1 MATTALITA
10 GLNALPSF
18 LNWASGSSR
27 RGGGAP
33 LSKDIAS
40 HMKQQLDRVPDLNSA
55 TPSLDKTV
63 PVDVTTQIV
72 PIINMQPHI
81 VKNTA
86 YRNAELT
93 ESHVKVVSDV
103 PYKENTTLKFR
114 VQAENGIHIILNT
127 MEMVIE
133 GQVLMAPLWGTGGT
147 PTLGTLTHQSEVGYF
162 GQATQS
168 PEYTAPYAAT
178 STPLVIAGR
187 NNLFTDLFISIRLTM
202 DNTVISDVKST
213 DFEHYI
219 RYQDWL
225 CPTENMRTKA
235 QTRRRIYE
243 GFNTFNWC
251 CTDGMQSD
259 WWGDAISPI
268 GTASGYTWSQN
279 SAVSTGQKVA
289 WRFRLPHHLFK
300 QRQLLLPG
308 HVLTIEFLTSPQAT
322 HRFYGYSSSL
332 VAKPSEGTAGANS
345 ASAFLPVTP
354 WNAFILQPSEI
365 TVYGDKLQQST
376 MVAASVDYP
385 VQTNKDIHEMLVQEI
400 KQAVQ
405 SFSAGSWYV
414 DGDQTVGGHCSLSPP
429 SGLQNLTM
437 RYRLQTSGTTPKYYM
452 AYTSFL
458 PTKAAWTTTGQ
469 LSASAEGEIWPVNS
483 GHGVRW
489 INLPCFYIPRQYV
502 RMVQYEEDKEL
513 TTVTDNYLDW
523 NGRNSVSGATQDKKG
538 MYHAELATSTGFP
551 DSETRMMEFM
561 HMMSMIQQPR
571 FFGGDTGL
579 AVPTPMRTAL
589 NTKFFI
595 SNIAAAAGGVASTS
609 ALTNIH
615 CKALYQEKLDR
626 SARLCLRKQFEDYP
640 VIVYLTHQ
648 RTIREDFQTREGQV
662 DIEVKYLP
670 FSLSCGIPGCFYDR
684 GSAGTAATGG
694 VVVGDMTIHFV
705 PISEISVGY
714 NNKTAHVN
722 NLTDLTYPEDG
733 LNRI

>member
-10 GLNALPSF
+10 GLNALPAF

-114 VQAENGIHIILNT
+114 VQGENGIHIILNT
-127 MEMVIE
+127 MEMCIE
-133 GQVLMAPLWGTGGT
+133 GDVFMAPLWGTGAT
-147 PTLGTLTHQSEVGYF
+147 PTAGVLTHQTEAGYM
-162 GQATQS
+162 GQNATGTLFT
-168 PEYTAPYAAT
+168 EYGASYAAT
-178 STPLVIAGR
+178 STPLIIAGR
-187 NNLFTDLFISIRLTM
+187 NNLFSDLFISVRLTM

-213 DFEHYI
+213 DFEHYL

-235 QTRRRIYE
+235 QQRRRAYE

-251 CTDGMQSD
+251 STDAMQSD

-268 GTASGYTWSQN
+268 PTATGYSWSQN
-279 SAVSTGQKVA
+279 TALTGTGQKVA
-289 WRFRLPHHLFK
+289 WRFRLPHHVFK

-322 HRFYGYSSSL
+322 HRFYGSSGGI
-332 VAKPSEGTAGANS
+332 VAKPAESSS
-345 ASAFLPVTP
+345 ATEASGFFPITP
-354 WNAFILQPSEI
+354 WNAYILQPKEI

-385 VQTNKDIHEMLVQEI
+385 VQTNKDIHETLVQEI

-405 SFSAGSWYV
+405 SFAAGTWYV
-414 DGDQTVGGHCSLSPP
+414 DNDNTTGGHCTLSPP
-429 SGLQNLTM
+429 AGLQNLIT
-437 RYRLQTSGTTPKYYM
+437 RYRLQTSGTTPKFYM
-452 AYTSFL
+452 AYTTFV
-458 PTKAAWTTTGQ
+458 PTKAAWTTAGQ
-469 LSASAEGEIWPVNS
+469 LSASADGEIWPVNS

-489 INLPCFYIPRQYV
+489 LNLPCFYIPRQYV

-513 TTVTDNYLDW
+513 TTVTDNYIDW
-523 NGRNSVSGATQDKKG
+523 TGKGAMSGATQDKKG

-551 DSETRMMEFM
+551 DSELRLTEYL
-561 HMMSMIQQPR
+561 HMCTFFHQPR
-571 FFGGDTGL
+571 FYGGNT
-579 AVPTPMRTAL
+579 AVAIIPTMRQAL
-589 NTKFFI
+589 NTKFHI
-595 SNIAAAAGGVASTS
+595 STVTGP
-609 ALTNIH
+609 LTTTAISSVF
-615 CKALYQEKLDR
+615 CKALFQEKLDR
-626 SARLCLRKQFEDYP
+626 SARICLRKQYENYP

-662 DIEVKYLP
+662 DIEVKYIP
-670 FSLSCGIPGCFYDR
+670 FSASCGIPGCFYDR
-684 GSAGTAATGG
+684 GSSGSAGSAAN
-694 VVVGDMTIHFV
+694 VGDMTIHFV